1 MGKDEEVGF
10 RHSQALLPH
19 THIPT
24 TYNTDPM
31 LKHLH
36 ISNYALI
43 ESLDI
48 DLCDGFSVITGE
60 TGAGKSILLG
70 AIGLITGGRADLT
83 AIQSGKQRCTLEA
96 TFDIHGYHLESLFQE
111 EDLDYDPGECI
122 IRRELTTNGKSRA
135 FINDT
140 PTTVATLKR
149 LGNYLIDIHSQHQNL
164 LLGQEDFQLS
174 VLDTVAASP
183 ALHRSYSEAYAHW
196 KATSKA
202 LAKASTEL
210 EENRKDEDYLRFLVT
225 ELADFRPEAGE
236 DDTLRQQCDTLE
248 HAQDIRMAMMQ
259 GYGNL
264 SDGDTPVTDTLRQVR
279 NMISSI
285 QPYFPH
291 AVELAE
297 RLESCRIELQDIADT
312 MESEAEGIECDP
324 EMLERVQSRLNTLY
338 ALEQKHHVATSD
350 ELATLLADMQE
361 RLSQMDNS
369 DEYLDRL
376 RQEKA
381 AALAKVH
388 DMAKRITGTRTKAAK
403 KVEKAIIAMLKT
415 LGMPNVRFA
424 VDMTPTEPGAN
435 GMDKVAFLFS
445 ANPGADMQNISQV
458 ASGGETARVMLS
470 LKALLSNVTS
480 LPTIIFDEID
490 TGVSGH
496 IAESMARIMQQM
508 GQQGRQVISITHL
521 PQIAAM
527 GSHHYKVSK
536 DVSDNETR
544 SHITSLTNDERVG
557 EIANMLSGSNVTP
570 EAVSNARALLGL

>member
-1 MGKDEEVGF
+1 
-10 RHSQALLPH
+10 
-19 THIPT
+19 
-24 TYNTDPM
+24 M

-48 DLCDGFSVITGE
+48 DICEGFSVITGE

-70 AIGLITGGRADLT
+70 AIGLLTGGRADLT

-96 TFDIHGYHLESLFQE
+96 VFDIHGYNLEPVFQE
-111 EDLDYDPGECI
+111 EDLDYDPSECI
-122 IRRELTTNGKSRA
+122 IRRELTTSGKSRA

-164 LLGQEDFQLS
+164 LLGQENFQLS
-174 VLDTVAASP
+174 VLDTVAESSS
-183 ALHRSYSEAYAHW
+183 LQKSYSEAYTHW

-202 LAKASTEL
+202 LAKARIDLT
-210 EENRKDEDYLRFLVT
+210 ENRKDEDYLRFLVN
-225 ELADFRPEAGE
+225 ELSDFRPEAGE
-236 DDTLRQQCDTLE
+236 DETLRQQCDTLE

-264 SDGDTPVTDTLRQVR
+264 SEGETPVTDILKQVR
-279 NMISSI
+279 NQISSV
-285 QPYFPH
+285 QAYFPR
-291 AVELAE
+291 AEELAE

-312 MESEAEGIECDP
+312 MEAEAEGVDCNP
-324 EMLERVQSRLNTLY
+324 ELLEHVQSRLNALYTL
-338 ALEQKHHVATSD
+338 ERKHHAATSD
-350 ELATLLADMQE
+350 ELATLLTEMQE
-361 RLSQMDNS
+361 RLDMMDNS
-369 DEYLDRL
+369 DEYLL
-376 RQEKA
+376 KLQQQEA
-381 AALAKVH
+381 EALAKVH
-388 DMAKRITGTRTKAAK
+388 AIAKRITQTRIKAAEKVK
-403 KVEKAIIAMLKT
+403 KDIIATLKT
-415 LGMPNVRFA
+415 LGMPNVRFD
-424 VDMTPTEPGAN
+424 VSITPTEPGTN

-445 ANPGADMQNISQV
+445 ANPGAAMQNISQV

-496 IAESMARIMQQM
+496 IAESMAHIMRQM
-508 GQQGRQVISITHL
+508 GEQGRQVISITHL

-536 DVSDNETR
+536 EVYGNETR
-544 SHITSLTNDERVG
+544 SHITNLTPEERIA
-557 EIANMLSGSNVTP
+557 EIANMLSGSNVTT
-570 EAVSNARALLGL
+570 EAINNARVLLGL

>member
-1 MGKDEEVGF
+1 
-10 RHSQALLPH
+10 
-19 THIPT
+19 
-24 TYNTDPM
+24 M

-43 ESLDI
+43 EGLDI
-48 DLCDGFSVITGE
+48 DLSDGFSVITGE

-83 AIQSGKQRCTLEA
+83 AIQTGKQRCTLEA
-96 TFDIHGYHLESLFQE
+96 TFDIHGYHLEQFFQE
-111 EDLDYDPGECI
+111 EDLDYDPSECI

-183 ALHRSYSEAYAHW
+183 ALHQSYATAYRHW
-196 KATSKA
+196 RDTAKA
-202 LAKASTEL
+202 LAKAQAEL
-210 EENRKDEDYLRFLVT
+210 ENGRKDEDYLRFLVT
-225 ELADFRPEAGE
+225 ELTDFHPEAGE

-259 GYGNL
+259 GYGSL
-264 SDGDTPVTDTLRQVR
+264 SEGDAPVTDTLRQVR
-279 NMISSI
+279 NLISSV
-285 QPYFPH
+285 QSYFPH
-291 AVELAE
+291 AEELAE

-324 EMLERVQSRLNTLY
+324 GELERVQSRLNTLY
-338 ALEQKHHVATSD
+338 ALEQKHHVSTSD
-350 ELATLLADMQE
+350 QLVTLLAEMQQRLDM
-361 RLSQMDNS
+361 MDNS
-369 DEYLDRL
+369 DEYLLQL
-376 RQEKA
+376 RQAEA
-381 AALAKVH
+381 EALAKVH
-388 DMAKRITGTRTKAAK
+388 DLAKRITDTRSKAAG
-403 KVEKAIIAMLKT
+403 KVEKAIIATLKT
-415 LGMPNVRFA
+415 LGMPNVRFS
-424 VDMTPTEPGAN
+424 VSMTPTEPGIN
-435 GMDKVAFLFS
+435 GMDRVAFLFS
-445 ANPGADMQNISQV
+445 ANPGAAMQNISQV

-508 GQQGRQVISITHL
+508 GLQGRQVISITHL

-527 GSHHYKVSK
+527 GSHHYRVSK
-536 DVSDNETR
+536 DVSGNETR
-544 SHITSLTNDERVG
+544 SHITVLSPDERVA

-570 EAVSNARALLGL
+570 EAINNARALLGL

>member
-1 MGKDEEVGF
+1 
-10 RHSQALLPH
+10 
-19 THIPT
+19 
-24 TYNTDPM
+24 M

-48 DLCDGFSVITGE
+48 DICEGFSVITGE

-70 AIGLITGGRADLT
+70 AIGLLTGGRADLT

-96 TFDIHGYHLESLFQE
+96 IFDIHDYGLESIFQE
-111 EDLDYDPGECI
+111 EDLDYDPSECI

-135 FINDT
+135 FVNDT

-164 LLGQEDFQLS
+164 LIGQENFQLS
-174 VLDTVAASP
+174 VLDTVAESSM
-183 ALHRSYSEAYAHW
+183 LHKSYSEAYTHW
-196 KATSKA
+196 KSTSKA
-202 LAKASTEL
+202 LDKARTEL
-210 EENRKDEDYLRFLVT
+210 AENRKDEDYLRFLVT

-236 DDTLRQQCDTLE
+236 DETLRQQCDTLE

-264 SDGDTPVTDTLRQVR
+264 SEGDTPVTDILKQVR
-279 NMISSI
+279 NHISSI
-285 QPYFPH
+285 QAYFPR
-291 AVELAE
+291 AEELTE

-312 MESEAEGIECDP
+312 METEAERVDCNP
-324 EMLERVQSRLNTLY
+324 ELLERVQSRLNTLY
-338 ALEQKHHVATSD
+338 TLEQKHHVTTSD
-350 ELATLLADMQE
+350 ELATLLTEMQK
-361 RLSQMDNS
+361 RLNMMDNS
-369 DEYLDRL
+369 DEYLL
-376 RQEKA
+376 KLQQQEA
-381 AALAKVH
+381 EALAKVH
-388 DMAKRITGTRTKAAK
+388 AMAKHITKARTNAAEKVK
-403 KVEKAIIAMLKT
+403 KDIIAMLKT
-415 LGMPNVRFA
+415 LGMPNVRFD
-424 VDMTPTEPGAN
+424 VSITPTEPGAN

-445 ANPGADMQNISQV
+445 ANPGAAMQNISQV

-490 TGVSGH
+490 TGVSGR
-496 IAESMARIMQQM
+496 IAESMAHIMRQM
-508 GQQGRQVISITHL
+508 GEHGRQVISITHL

-536 DVSDNETR
+536 DVSGNETR
-544 SHITSLTNDERVG
+544 SHITKLTQNERVA

-570 EAVSNARALLGL
+570 EAINNARALLGL